1 MNPKEDAT
9 ICVVGKS
16 PNILGKKMGEL
27 IDSHD
32 IVARVNINPN
42 SGNIYSHSSK
52 KFHGKYSKE
61 DYGSKTNHIHSHP
74 YVAMRMALMRRKNL
88 PLLLETLK
96 NLKDPERPAN
106 SRKSLF
112 IPVRDRSWWKYPAN
126 GQLSGVECGPFLVS
140 SKRNNY
146 KVLAKHCKDHDVHF
160 EVRYFEEETRMLADM
175 MVRFNP
181 DDSKLGLSHGP
192 MTGTETIMYYANRF
206 KNVYIAGFTTDENKV
221 VNIGSDSP
229 QMEYDAFFLRQLI
242 KIGMIKRLE
251 DVA

>member
-1 MNPKEDAT
+1 MNNQAT
-9 ICVVGKS
+9 VCIVGKS
-16 PNILGKKMGEL
+16 PNIMGKRMGQL

-32 IVARVNINPN
+32 IVARINIDHHRK
-42 SGNIYSHSSK
+42 S
-52 KFHGKYSKE
+52 FHGKYSIT

-74 YVAMRMALMRRKNL
+74 YVAMRGCLHYSKL
-88 PLLLETLK
+88 PLLLRTLK

-126 GQLSGVECGPFLVS
+126 GQLSGVECGPFHIS

-146 KVLAKHCKDHDVHF
+146 KVLAKHCKDHDVYF

-181 DDSKLGLSHGP
+181 DNSKLGLSHGP

-206 KNVYIAGFTTDENKV
+206 KNVYIAGFSTDEKELTKLNHFL
-221 VNIGSDSP
+221 P
-229 QMEYDAFFLRQLI
+229 QMEYDVFFIRQLI

-251 DVA
+251 DVS

>member
-1 MNPKEDAT
+1 MNNEAT
-9 ICVVGKS
+9 VCIVGKS
-16 PNILGKKMGEL
+16 PNILGKKMGLL

-32 IVARVNINPN
+32 IVARININPD

-52 KFHGKYSKE
+52 KFHGKHSQE
-61 DYGSKTNHIHSHP
+61 DYGLKTNHIHSHP
-74 YVAMRMALMRRKNL
+74 YVAMRHSLHRKRL
-88 PLLLETLK
+88 PLFFETLK
-96 NLKDPERPAN
+96 NLKDPKRPAN

-112 IPVRDRSWWKYPAN
+112 IPVRDKSWWKYPDNA
-126 GQLSGVECGPFLVS
+126 QLSGAECGPFS
-140 SKRNNY
+140 IEHKRKNY
-146 KVLAKHCKDHDVHF
+146 NTLAEYCKNHDVHF
-160 EVRYFEEETRMLADM
+160 EVRYFEEETRMLADI
-175 MVRFNP
+175 MVRLNP
-181 DDSKLGLSHGP
+181 DNSILGLSHGP

-221 VNIGSDSP
+221 ANIGSDSP